1 VRPRRTF
8 APARL
13 LALMALGAACSAR
26 PLPVCGPDA
35 GGGSPDAV
43 DALADAT
50 MPTSD
55 GGSVAESCT
64 PSCAPG
70 IACREGKCQQHRCTG
85 ALTFKALPFVSTAG
99 RLYGP
104 ALGDFDGD
112 GVVDLA
118 GMPDTDGTMSVL
130 YGAGDGTFPARQV
143 IDAAPIAWQALAG
156 DVDGDGRLD
165 LTSMTS
171 TDAGL
176 LGPLNFTL
184 SVRRGSADRQ
194 APFGQPTIY
203 PTGEGFSAVLLADFD
218 ADRRLDLMS
227 AVRAGFEYRRGQ
239 ADGSFGPAAAVAS
252 KDQIFSWVGLPLS
265 TVSPVDWN
273 GDNVIDLVYSAGSGL
288 AGGSLHFRLGRG
300 DGTFGDEVAC
310 ALAMGVVG
318 DVDGDGRPDLL
329 SWANL
334 LLGLDTCSPRKSV
347 SLPDWPEEARAAFA
361 DLDGDGNPDVVIDGN
376 VTVRLGD
383 GKGGFT
389 KTLSLPGVGPAP
401 GPSTLPTGAFLF
413 GDLNRDGKLDVVYTR
428 PDGWGVFLN
437 TCR

>member
-1 VRPRRTF
+1 MRPRLAF
-8 APARL
+8 DAARL
-13 LALMALGAACSAR
+13 LALTALGLSCSAR
-26 PLPVCGPDA
+26 PLPVFGPDV

-43 DALADAT
+43 DAPADAT
-50 MPTSD
+50 TPTSD
-55 GGSVAESCT
+55 GASVAEICA
-64 PSCAPG
+64 PACAPG
-70 IACREGKCQQHRCTG
+70 IACREGKCQQHRCAG
-85 ALTFKALPFVSTAG
+85 ALTFKALPFASTAG
-99 RLYGP
+99 RSYGP
-104 ALGDFDGD
+104 ALGDFDAD
-112 GVVDLA
+112 GVLDLA
-118 GMPDTDGTMSVL
+118 GMPDADGTMSVL

-143 IDAAPIAWQALAG
+143 IDASPVAWQALAG

-176 LGPLNFTL
+176 LGPSAFTL
-184 SVRRGSADRQ
+184 SVRRGSGDRQ

-203 PTGEGFSAVLLADFD
+203 STGEGFSAVLLADFD
-218 ADRRLDLMS
+218 ADGRLDLMS

-239 ADGSFGPAAAVAS
+239 ADGSFAPAATVAS
-252 KDQIFSWVGLPLS
+252 KDQLSSWVGLPLS
-265 TVSPVDWN
+265 TVLPADWN
-273 GDNVIDLVYSAGSGL
+273 GDHVIDLVYSAGTNL

-300 DGTFGDEVAC
+300 DGTFEDEVAC

-334 LLGLDTCSPRKSV
+334 LLGLDTCSPQRAV
-347 SLPDWPEEARAAFA
+347 SLRNWPEEARAAFA

-389 KTLSLPGVGPAP
+389 KTLSLPGVGPGA
-401 GPSTLPTGAFLF
+401 GTVPSGAFLF
-413 GDLNRDGKLDVVYTR
+413 GDLNRDAKLDVVYMR
-428 PDGWGVFLN
+428 PDGWGVLLN
-437 TCR
+437 TCP